1 MTCSV
6 LRPQA
11 ASGRPSVPI
20 TTAVADSAWLS
31 AATTPGT
38 PSAQG
43 GTGEYLLLVDD
54 ALNRA
59 ELIGGQ
65 FVDDST
71 GDSDERCVGGHLQ
84 DREPEGVA
92 G

>member
-1 MTCSV
+1 M
-6 LRPQA
+6 
-11 ASGRPSVPI
+11 
-20 TTAVADSAWLS
+20 TTAVADRAWLECGDHTRY
-31 AATTPGT
+31 AV
-38 PSAQG
+38 AQG
-43 GTGEYLLLVDD
+43 GAGEYLLLVDD

-84 DREPEGVA
+84 NREPEGVA